1 MKSIHKTKHCVH
13 HRLGQ
18 RAVLKFA
25 KYTGAT
31 AIGKN
36 EQILHKYKY
45 MNKLTLFT
53 FV

>member
-1 MKSIHKTKHCVH
+1 MFVPSHVNLKVKKNISKKIILYYFSQ
-13 HRLGQ
+13 LGQ

-36 EQILHKYKY
+36 K
-45 MNKLTLFT
+45 
-53 FV
+53 